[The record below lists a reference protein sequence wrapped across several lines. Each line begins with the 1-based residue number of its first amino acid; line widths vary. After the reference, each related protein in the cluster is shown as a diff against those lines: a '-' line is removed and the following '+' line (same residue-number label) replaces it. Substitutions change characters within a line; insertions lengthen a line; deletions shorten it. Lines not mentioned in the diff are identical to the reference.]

1 MSHYTT
7 YADLGGLPGFGV
19 VTPEPEGDLFHADWE
34 RKALAL
40 TLAMGATGSWN
51 IDQSR
56 AARETLPDYL
66 KLSYYQI
73 WLAAVEKLLQ
83 AHGLASADEIRSGSL
98 QQPPLHVAR
107 VLQAQAVSAALLKG
121 SPVLR
126 APAQPARFKLG
137 QRVRTR
143 PAAARHHT
151 RLPGYATGK
160 LGVIERI
167 HGVHVFA
174 DSQAQGLGEDPQW
187 LYGVVFDAA
196 ELWPEQARPDASQ
209 GLKVSIDAWE
219 PYLEASSA

>member
-1 MSHYTT
+1 MSHYTSH
-7 YADLGGLPGFGV
+7 ADLGGLPGFGV
-19 VTPEPEGDLFHADWE
+19 VAPGLEGDMFHADWE
-34 RKALAL
+34 RQTLAL

-66 KLSYYQI
+66 ELSYYQV
-73 WLAAVEKLLQ
+73 WLAALEKLLQ
-83 AHGLASADEIRSGSL
+83 ERSLATADEIRSGAL
-98 QQPPLHVAR
+98 HQPPLPVAR

-126 APAQPARFKLG
+126 TPAQPARFSLG
-137 QRVRTR
+137 QHVRTR
-143 PAAARHHT
+143 SAPAGHHT
-151 RLPGYATGK
+151 RLPGYARGK
-160 LGVIERI
+160 RGVIERI

-187 LYGVVFDAA
+187 LYGVVMEEDQ
-196 ELWPEQARPDASQ
+196 LWPERARAGGTQ

-219 PYLEASSA
+219 PYLETA

>member
-98 QQPPLHVAR
+98 QQPPLPVAR

-126 APAQPARFKLG
+126 AAAQPARFKLG

-160 LGVIERI
+160 QGVIERI

-196 ELWPEQARPDASQ
+196 ELWPEQARPGASQ

-219 PYLEASSA
+219 PYLEASNS

>member
-1 MSHYTT
+1 MSHYISH
-7 YADLGGLPGFGV
+7 ADLGGMPGFGV
-19 VTPEPEGDLFHADWE
+19 IAPVPEDDLFHADWE

-66 KLSYYQI
+66 KLSYYQV
-73 WLAAVEKLLQ
+73 WLAAIEKLLQ
-83 AHGLASADEIRSGSL
+83 ERSLATGGEIRSGAL
-98 QQPPLHVAR
+98 HQPPLPVAR

-126 APAQPARFKLG
+126 RPARPARFSLG
-137 QRVRTR
+137 QPVRMR
-143 PAAARHHT
+143 SEPAGHHT
-151 RLPGYATGK
+151 RLPGYAMGK
-160 LGVIERI
+160 QGVIERI

-187 LYGVVFDAA
+187 LYGVVMEEAQ
-196 ELWPEQARPDASQ
+196 LWPERARAGGAQ

-219 PYLEASSA
+219 PYLESA